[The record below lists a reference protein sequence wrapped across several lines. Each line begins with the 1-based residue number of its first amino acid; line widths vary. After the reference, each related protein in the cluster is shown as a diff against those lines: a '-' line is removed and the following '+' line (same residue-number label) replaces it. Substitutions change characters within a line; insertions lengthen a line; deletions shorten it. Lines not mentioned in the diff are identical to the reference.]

1 METSVDNNIGQLIQ
15 IVTLFA
21 AAKYLKRF
29 NWQMLLI
36 AGTAFWCVW
45 QIVFWLV
52 VFDVIRNPWFVV
64 LIDMD
69 QTFAQNIGYLVVM
82 WAVVEMAPK
91 NMEGTTLAL
100 ATTVGNAGQSLG
112 GYILVAF
119 NAMFSLSQKQIEQDA
134 VSTRWQYCYNSMA
147 VILVQWAYLLFF

>member
-45 QIVFWLV
+45 QIAFWLV

-82 WAVVEMAPK
+82 WAVVEMAPPGL
-91 NMEGTTLAL
+91 EGTTLAL
-100 ATTVGNAGQSLG
+100 TTTVANAGQSLG
-112 GYILVAF
+112 SCVVMLYNAF
-119 NAMFSLSQKQIEQDA
+119 
-134 VSTRWQYCYNSMA
+134 
-147 VILVQWAYLLFF
+147 